1 MGTHP
6 IFESDFD
13 CLTEREIGKMST
25 EEKQAMNTDI
35 EQEASTPVVAAV
47 EPVVVV
53 AEKQAEPAA
62 EPKADSKAQEPAAS
76 SVTVSSETKTTKPK
90 KQLCFP
96 KPNVTPKYY
105 KDVEYQNRDKNNLHP
120 NIKVNFSDVIA
131 EPDGAHSFATIWGT
145 SFKTYSLTKYWCYR
159 ILTAVLA
166 VPLSVFWGL
175 YFALLAFCSIWCI
188 APCNKGFILWA
199 GFISKIWGLMVRTFL
214 DPLFESIGLVFTK
227 IHVTLRMQNEAEDA
241 KQS

>member
-1 MGTHP
+1 
-6 IFESDFD
+6 
-13 CLTEREIGKMST
+13 MST

-96 KPNVTPKYY
+96 KVTPIT
-105 KDVEYQNRDKNNLHP
+105 HC
-120 NIKVNFSDVIA
+120 
-131 EPDGAHSFATIWGT
+131 
-145 SFKTYSLTKYWCYR
+145 LT
-159 ILTAVLA
+159 
-166 VPLSVFWGL
+166 
-175 YFALLAFCSIWCI
+175 
-188 APCNKGFILWA
+188 
-199 GFISKIWGLMVRTFL
+199 
-214 DPLFESIGLVFTK
+214 
-227 IHVTLRMQNEAEDA
+227 
-241 KQS
+241 